1 MKKNYI
7 FVFILFA
14 FCSLSVL
21 SQSVTFQVTDVS
33 NGTGVIAN
41 NSVFYRNTTASSMVD
56 HTFEIKNISAV
67 TQSISVR
74 RYDDVVNT
82 VSVNDKAEANFC
94 TGTTCYGTGVMTSVM
109 TLTTNQIV
117 IFKADLIEAS
127 AVGLSEIRYKFSNPN
142 NGSEAITTTIK
153 YNHPLSVKDNASL
166 FNNVSN
172 IYPNPT
178 SSKSYVN
185 VTSLGEE
192 NSLNVTIINALGA
205 TVSSKVV
212 EVSLGKNIIS
222 LDSENLNSGIYFVS
236 ISSGNQKITKK
247 ITISK

>member
-67 TQSISVR
+67 TQTISVR

-82 VSVNDKAEANFC
+82 VSVSDKAEANFC
-94 TGTTCYGTGVMTSVM
+94 TGTTCYGTSVMTSVM

-153 YNHPLSVKDNASL
+153 YNHPLSVNESSL
-166 FNNVSN
+166 IFTNISNV
-172 IYPNPT
+172 YPNPS
-178 SSKSYVN
+178 SSKSFI
-185 VTSLGEE
+185 SLTVSKTELA
-192 NSLNVTIINALGA
+192 SVSIINALGA
-205 TVSSKVV
+205 TVSSKSV
-212 EVSLGKNIIS
+212 ELNNGKNVVS
-222 LDSENLNSGIYFVS
+222 LDSENLNSGIYFVT
-236 ISSGNQKITKK
+236 ITSGGQKITKK